1 MTGTAGAAVAAGA
14 AALQAAG
21 CDTPRLDAELLV
33 ADAIGVDRAALL
45 ADPRRE
51 LGAGVARLASEHI
64 ERRARREPVA
74 YILGRR
80 AFRRLELVVDRCVL
94 IPRPETELVVEL
106 ALELAPHGA
115 RVHDVGTGSGAIA
128 LALKDEQPDL
138 GVSGSDSS
146 EAALAVARRNA
157 ERLDLDVELTVHG
170 GLPPGRYDL
179 VLANLPYVGTDEW
192 PGLAPELRE
201 FEPREAFVAGHDG
214 LAAIPALVRETPPGT
229 LLVLEHGATHGPAV
243 RALLRGPE
251 THRDLAGHERVT
263 VGLAP

>member
-1 MTGTAGAAVAAGA
+1 MSATAGGAVAAGA
-14 AALQAAG
+14 ARLAAAG

-33 ADAIGVDRAALL
+33 ADAIGVDRAALV
-45 ADPRRE
+45 ADPQRE
-51 LGAGVARLASEHI
+51 LGADAALRARERL
-64 ERRARREPVA
+64 ERRAAREPVA

-80 AFRRLELVVDRCVL
+80 AFRRLELIIDRRVL

-106 ALELAPHGA
+106 ALELAPRGA

-128 LALKDEQPDL
+128 LALKDERPDL
-138 GVSGSDSS
+138 AVSGSDAS

-157 ERLDLDVELTVHG
+157 ERLGLDVQLTEHG
-170 GLPPGRYDL
+170 GMPPGAYDL
-179 VLANLPYVGTDEW
+179 VLANLPYIGTDEW

-201 FEPREAFVAGHDG
+201 FEPREAFLAGPDG
-214 LAAIPALVRETPPGT
+214 LAAIPALVEESPPGT

-243 RALLRGPE
+243 RALLREPH

-263 VGLAP
+263 VGRAP